1 MCKKCVL
8 FVKKDIFRQKV
19 TVKNANLIIVNF
31 FQMKKKIQRTLF
43 YLYERE
49 RCVSSWIFKS
59 KHRKKNRKYFV
70 LSVLFHIYKLGRRRM
85 KKHLNSVKSFSKL
98 FITYESII
106 VNKYVQG
113 MSEMKKK
120 CEHFCS

>member
-1 MCKKCVL
+1 MAYNL
-8 FVKKDIFRQKV
+8 
-19 TVKNANLIIVNF
+19 VKN
-31 FQMKKKIQRTLF
+31 
-43 YLYERE
+43 
-49 RCVSSWIFKS
+49 
-59 KHRKKNRKYFV
+59 KHRKRTDDALHHLFF
-70 LSVLFHIYKLGRRRM
+70 FHIYKLGRRRM